1 MLRLEQVQPGLYLH
15 SKAGVKMCG
24 INGFTWRDVPL
35 IEKMNSVLTH
45 RGPDDQ
51 GIYTDDKI
59 SFGGVRLSILDLSPS
74 GRQPMC
80 NEDETVWILHNGEV
94 YNFMQLREELEK
106 KHIFRSNTDTEVI
119 LHAYEEWGKDCIKKF
134 NGMWAFAIYDKK
146 NSILF
151 LSRDRFGIKPLYY
164 IHSKKGFIFSS
175 EIKGILQHDSERI
188 PNDKIIYEYLALNLL
203 DHSRETFFNNIY
215 RLMPGENLTYDISR
229 KTYTCEKWFN
239 LKPESGDHSF
249 NQAVKTLQTLFSD
262 SVKYRLIA
270 DVDVGSCLSGGVDSS
285 ALVCTMNRLRSKKS
299 KTFSLVFPGSKID
312 ETLYIDEVVK
322 STGVK
327 SYRVTPTVKDLIA
340 DLYDLIETQ
349 EEPFNSLSIYGQ
361 YKVMELAHN
370 NNMKVLLDG
379 QGGDEL
385 FAGYPGY
392 YRYYL
397 LDCLKHFRLGE
408 FFRILKKKKDINFI
422 LFLGKVLLMR
432 VSISRKLLQYIQF
445 KNLKVLTDFYY
456 DTLFKEKNGLNQ
468 ALFHDLTRYS
478 IPQLLRY
485 EDKNS
490 MRWSIEARVP
500 FLDYRIAAFVTGLPP
515 HYKLH
520 CVTKYIFRAS
530 MEGFVPEKI
539 LKRQDK
545 IGFAVPDA
553 EWMETPEFAE
563 LFTKIMK
570 SPLFRSRKYWKHE
583 EVENLYIH
591 RKGSAKILWKILNV
605 ELWLRIFID
614 KKEEKNGQP

>member
-1 MLRLEQVQPGLYLH
+1 M
-15 SKAGVKMCG
+15 KTGVKMCG
-24 INGFTWRDVPL
+24 INGFTWRDVSL

-51 GIYTDDKI
+51 GIYTDDKV
-59 SFGGVRLSILDLSPS
+59 SLGGVRLSIIDLSPS

-80 NEDETVWILHNGEV
+80 NEDKTVWILHNGEV
-94 YNFMQLREELEK
+94 YNFLELRKELEE

-119 LHAYEEWGKDCIKKF
+119 LHAYEEWGTDCVKKF

-164 IHSKKGFIFSS
+164 IDSEGFIFSS

-188 PNDKIIYEYLALNLL
+188 PNDKIIYEYLAFNLL
-203 DHSRETFFNNIY
+203 DHSRETFFNYIY
-215 RLMPGENLTYDISR
+215 RVMPGENLIYDISQ

-239 LKPESGDHSF
+239 LKLELSDHSF
-249 NQAVKTLQTLFSD
+249 DQAVKTLQTLFSD
-262 SVKYRLIA
+262 SVQYRLIA

-285 ALVCTMNRLRSKKS
+285 ALVCTMNRLRNRKL
-299 KTFSLVFPGSKID
+299 KTFSLVFPGSEID
-312 ETLYIDEVVK
+312 ETFYIDEVVK

-327 SYRVTPTVKDLIA
+327 SYRVTPTIKDLIA

-349 EEPFNSLSIYGQ
+349 EEPFSSLSIYGQ
-361 YKVMELAHN
+361 YKVMELAHI

-397 LDCLKHFRLGE
+397 LDCLKNLRLGE
-408 FFRILKKKKDINFI
+408 FFKILKQKKDINFI

-432 VSISRKLLQYIQF
+432 FNISRKLLQYIQF
-445 KNLKVLTDFYY
+445 KNLKVLTHFYKGN
-456 DTLFKEKNGLNQ
+456 LFKEKKGLNQ
-468 ALFHDLTRYS
+468 ALFYDLTMYS

-500 FLDYRIAAFVTGLPP
+500 FLDYRIAAFATGLPP

-520 CVTKYIFRAS
+520 NGVTKYLFRNS
-530 MEGFVPEKI
+530 MEGLIPEKI
-539 LKRQDK
+539 LKRRDK

-553 EWMETPEFAE
+553 EWMVTPEFAE
-563 LFTKIMK
+563 VLTEVMK
-570 SPLFRSRKYWKHE
+570 SPLFRSRKYWKHK
-583 EVENLYIH
+583 EVEKLYH

-614 KKEEKNGQP
+614 KKEGKNGQP